1 MHSCSKLLNCR
12 KRFLKKAFALQLTWW
27 NSKKETVYSPK
38 HTRCCSQELLA
49 CPARWFLYLFME
61 EKPHVKSY
69 TLFALWLSQHFAFCS
84 FRKRNTQPRAISWHL
99 LCPSTQSSHINTHI
113 KDFKP
118 SNIQDSN
125 EELSWQLS
133 VQGLVDTD
141 HQPFEH
147 SVVHC
152 LR

>member
-1 MHSCSKLLNCR
+1 MLFPRTIGMS
-12 KRFLKKAFALQLTWW
+12 
-27 NSKKETVYSPK
+27 
-38 HTRCCSQELLA
+38 SQVV
-49 CPARWFLYLFME
+49 FMSING
-61 EKPHVKSY
+61 EKTHVKSY
-69 TLFALWLSQHFAFCS
+69 TLFALWLPQHFAFCS
-84 FRKRNTQPRAISWHL
+84 FWKRNTQPRAVSWHL

-125 EELSWQLS
+125 EELSWQLC

-147 SVVHC
+147 SIVHC
-152 LR
+152 LRQGPNSIQNLKYTVGETNHRGTQRFWCNRLFQCLFTV